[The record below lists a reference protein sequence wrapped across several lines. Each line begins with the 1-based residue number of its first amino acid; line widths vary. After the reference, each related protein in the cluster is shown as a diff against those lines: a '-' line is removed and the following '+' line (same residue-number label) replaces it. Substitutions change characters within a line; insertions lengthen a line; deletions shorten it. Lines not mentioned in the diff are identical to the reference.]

1 MITITPPM
9 WFITDI
15 KMNTTLTYLVLTNN
29 MSRSGVN
36 ICHDSYISPHIH
48 VKHRYRFI
56 CTCTHYNILFT
67 IKENITI
74 SYLQLRKTLQYLIY
88 IEGKHYN
95 ILFTFKENIK
105 ISYLHL
111 RKTLQYLIYN

>member
-1 MITITPPM
+1 MSN
-9 WFITDI
+9 TD
-15 KMNTTLTYLVLTNN
+15 T
-29 MSRSGVN
+29 
-36 ICHDSYISPHIH
+36 D
-48 VKHRYRFI
+48 
-56 CTCTHYNILFT
+56 LFVPAH
-67 IKENITI
+67 ITI

-111 RKTLQYLIYN
+111 RKTLQYLIHI